1 MVADLRFYA
10 SSAPL
15 RDDDMSNP
23 PKITTPAAADE
34 TTNTGTSPVFPCS
47 TFNLA
52 TPFQDVETATAA
64 AEAAGLLKRHP
75 PNYGK

>member
-1 MVADLRFYA
+1 
-10 SSAPL
+10 
-15 RDDDMSNP
+15 MSNP

-34 TTNTGTSPVFPCS
+34 TTNTGTSRPVFPCS